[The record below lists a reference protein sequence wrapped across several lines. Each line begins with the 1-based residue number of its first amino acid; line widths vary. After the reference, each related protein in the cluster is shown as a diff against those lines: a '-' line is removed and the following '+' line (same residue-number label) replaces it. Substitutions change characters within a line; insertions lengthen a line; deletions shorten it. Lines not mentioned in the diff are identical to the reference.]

1 MKMRQQPLMR
11 VGIYNRCSTEEEA
24 QKNALS
30 IQAQESREIAA
41 RKQWI
46 VAAQYIES
54 ESGTST
60 KNRTEYQR
68 LLEDMEKDIFDIVMI
83 KSIDRLMRSAK
94 DWYLFL
100 NRLSE
105 NNKRLYIYIDDK
117 FYTPDDSLISGI
129 KAILAEEFSRE
140 LSKKIKNSHN
150 RRHELHRQNK
160 PAGLNIT
167 RPMFGWDKVEKDV
180 YIINEAEA
188 EAYRDAFDMARS
200 GKGFYTISKTMY
212 ERGIRS
218 KAGKKISTVQWRK
231 MIYSPRAHGTMVVN
245 TKEYDFETH
254 KFTKLPQ
261 EEWIYIDNALPAI
274 VSKEYQDE
282 VLRMIAERRIDCKFG
297 EYRRDMSKVGMY
309 DLSGKLYCSE
319 CGGVYYRSTFE
330 SRKDGYK
337 IIEWKCSTA
346 LTIGRKTKSE
356 QGCDNINLL
365 DSEIHKA
372 IENACM
378 KQYEGLFG
386 MQQNIIDE
394 ALDAVKKAI
403 QSDSSERELL
413 KLRKEYENLTR
424 RKNVLFDKLMD
435 ETIENDDFTL
445 YNKKIEEEMASV
457 SDRIHSL
464 EEKNDAYAGY
474 EERLAKIKASLKDG
488 EVINQAKTQEL
499 IMKIDKIIVYP
510 DRKIEIIFDKAR
522 LLGMLQIYAADL
534 LKEEMN
540 DRFFRITTEYVH
552 TNMFIE
558 RRKEYNQKI
567 LTLFK
572 DNPSLMAKEL
582 PSLLGVTGAYVRT
595 SIEELKKAGKIKYE
609 NKRWIVLE

>member
-41 RKQWI
+41 RKQWTI
-46 VAAQYIES
+46 AAQYIES
-54 ESGTST
+54 ESGTTT

-188 EAYRDAFDMARS
+188 EVYREAFDMARS
-200 GKGFYTISKTMY
+200 GKGFYTIAKTMY

-218 KAGKKISTVQWRK
+218 KTGKRISNVQWQK

-254 KFTKLPQ
+254 KFTKLPP

-282 VLRMIAERRIDCKFG
+282 VLRMIAGRRIDCKFG

-319 CGGVYYRSTFE
+319 CGGVYYRSSFE

-378 KQYEGLFG
+378 KQYESLFG

-413 KLRKEYENLTR
+413 KLRKEYESLTR

-445 YNKKIEEEMASV
+445 YNKKLEEQMATV

-464 EEKNDAYAGY
+464 EEKKSAYAGY
-474 EERLAKIKASLKDG
+474 EERLAKIRESLKDG
-488 EVINQAKTQEL
+488 EVINRAKTQEL
-499 IMKIDKIIVYP
+499 IMKIDKIMVYP
-510 DRKIEIIFDKAR
+510 DCKIEIIFDKAK

-540 DRFFRITTEYVH
+540 ERFFRITTEYVH

-558 RRKEYNQKI
+558 KRKEYNQKI
-567 LTLFK
+567 LELFK
-572 DNPSLMAKEL
+572 ENPSLFAREVAA
-582 PSLLGVTGAYVRT
+582 LLGVKVSYVNT
-595 SIEELKKAGKIKYE
+595 SIKELKESGALQHKGKQ
-609 NKRWIVLE
+609 WIVTE